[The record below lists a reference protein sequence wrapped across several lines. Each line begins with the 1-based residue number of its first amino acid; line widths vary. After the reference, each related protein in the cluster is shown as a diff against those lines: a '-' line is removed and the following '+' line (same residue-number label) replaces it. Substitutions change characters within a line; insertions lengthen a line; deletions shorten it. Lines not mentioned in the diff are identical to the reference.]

1 MRNLYYNI
9 WVDAIVNIKK
19 NPQRKNDWKFYS
31 MFFMTILTSLN
42 LGTVLMWIGSLG
54 YNTKMFRINLFHI
67 DFFPGT
73 MLDSFA
79 MYLIQFGA
87 PCFLLNYFFVFY
99 KDKYKKLIEE
109 HTDRKGKLFLIYLF
123 GTIGVFIIPVLFYWW
138 LY

>member
-9 WVDAIVNIKK
+9 WVDTIVNIKK
-19 NPQRKNDWKFYS
+19 NPQRKSDWKFYS

-42 LGTVLMWIGSLG
+42 LITVLMWLG
-54 YNTKMFRINLFHI
+54 FLGLKTNFLKINV
-67 DFFPGT
+67 FPGT

-79 MYLIQFGA
+79 MYLIQFGL